1 MKNKE
6 IEETFEPIVIIND
19 EISDLE
25 RAICS
30 KSEELN
36 IPALCAFFEVNQH
49 VVETALSKK

>member
-36 IPALCAFFEVNQH
+36 IPALCAYFAVNH
-49 VVETALSKK
+49 EVVEAALAKK